1 MMIRQSLLTAATIA
15 ALSMAAGPSSAQEE
29 YKLGLSAAITGPVAS
44 VYAPTYEGL
53 KIYLDH
59 LNEKGG
65 INGRKVNVVYLDNR
79 GAPPRAVADSK
90 RLIEEEKVL
99 ALINISTSATYAPMV
114 ADAKR
119 SKTPLIFLGSAVCPA
134 EVYPPKPDPY
144 LFCTSFNL
152 LGEDSKAIVHFLTE
166 LSGGTKAKVGLLAM
180 DIPISRLGVDMIEK
194 LARQVG
200 FEVVGNIAVPPTVA
214 DFTPFATRYKDAGA
228 TWITHWAP
236 FTVGVG
242 MFSSLNKLGWAGNYL
257 AVASPTAEADTVKFA
272 QPNFYVAPSY
282 TFAVEG
288 LPVFKEID
296 AAAKKYRATYSADAV
311 SLGWVGGMV
320 VEAALRRCGWPC
332 DAEKLRASMEGIRVD
347 TQGLYGGPVDWSTGN
362 HVRSA
367 TYYKVY
373 RWDAG
378 QGRLVKV
385 KDWFRV
391 PIQ

>member
-1 MMIRQSLLTAATIA
+1 
-15 ALSMAAGPSSAQEE
+15 
-29 YKLGLSAAITGPVAS
+29 
-44 VYAPTYEGL
+44 
-53 KIYLDH
+53 
-59 LNEKGG
+59 
-65 INGRKVNVVYLDNR
+65 
-79 GAPPRAVADSK
+79 
-90 RLIEEEKVL
+90 
-99 ALINISTSATYAPMV
+99 
-114 ADAKR
+114 
-119 SKTPLIFLGSAVCPA
+119 
-134 EVYPPKPDPY
+134 
-144 LFCTSFNL
+144 
-152 LGEDSKAIVHFLTE
+152 
-166 LSGGTKAKVGLLAM
+166 
-180 DIPISRLGVDMIEK
+180 
-194 LARQVG
+194 
-200 FEVVGNIAVPPTVA
+200 VGNIAVPPTVA